1 MLRTGEEYLAKLNDG
16 RRVYYRGQLVTDVTK
31 HPILQGPARHSAWL
45 FDLHFDQE
53 LAPSL
58 TARDPETGEPVSR
71 FYQAPTTAEALIAR
85 SELIEA
91 TTKRS
96 GTVFNITKV
105 IGSDALFAL
114 QTVAAAADKALG
126 TDYTIRVRAYHQ
138 KVAREDLATVVAQT
152 DVKGDRSLRPHQQ
165 KDPDLYVRVKERRS
179 DGLVVRGAKVHI
191 TQAPVTDEI
200 IVIPSRAMVEA
211 DADYAVAFA
220 VPANVPGLR
229 MVCRPL
235 LELEGAKHP
244 LEGPRVLKHSLIE
257 ALLIFDD
264 VFVPWE
270 RVFLAGEV
278 AFAGR
283 LAHTFALWHRYSAV
297 SYRAAQ
303 SDLMVALALELAE
316 ANGIADKSHIR
327 RNLVELILFAEIQRM
342 SARQAAAQPV
352 KDPLTGIYAP
362 NPLAVNIGK
371 LYSNS
376 RYLSAVQAL
385 IDCAGGLATTAPS
398 GDDYASAETRP
409 YLEKYLAGSSK
420 VPSEKRF
427 KLFLMAREL
436 VGLLGGLESVTM
448 VHAEGSI
455 EASVIELLRTYDF
468 SAGRALVD
476 GLLEG

>member
-1 MLRTGEEYLAKLNDG
+1 MLRTGEEHLARLSDG
-16 RRVYYRGQLVTDVTK
+16 RRVYYRGQLVADVTK
-31 HPILQGPARHSAWL
+31 HPILQAPAWHSAWL
-45 FDLHFDQE
+45 FDLHFDPE
-53 LAPSL
+53 LAPRL
-58 TARDPETGEPVSR
+58 TARDPETGEPISS
-71 FYQAPTTAEALIAR
+71 FYQAPTNAEALVAR
-85 SELIEA
+85 SDLIEA

-96 GTVFNITKV
+96 ATVFNITKV

-114 QTVAAAADKALG
+114 HLVTAAADQALG
-126 TDYTIRVRAYHQ
+126 KDYTARVRAYHQ
-138 KVAREDLATVVAQT
+138 RVAREDLATVVAQT

-165 KDPDLYVRVKERRS
+165 KDPDLYVRLKERRP
-179 DGLVVRGAKVHI
+179 DGIVVRGAKAHI

-220 VPANVPGLR
+220 VPANAPGLT

-244 LEGPRVLKHSLIE
+244 LEGPRVLRHSLIE
-257 ALLIFDD
+257 ALVIFED

-278 AFAGR
+278 QFAGR
-283 LAHTFALWHRYSAV
+283 LAHLFALWHRYSAV

-327 RNLVELILFAEIQRM
+327 RNLVDLILFAEIQRM
-342 SARQAAAQPV
+342 SAKQAAYQHV
-352 KDPLTGIYAP
+352 KDALTGICAP

-376 RYLSAVQAL
+376 RYLGAVQSL

-398 GDDYASAETRP
+398 GDDYISAETRAFI
-409 YLEKYLAGSSK
+409 EKYLAGSAR

-476 GLLEG
+476 GLLKE